1 MAVLG
6 KIRQQ
11 SIFLILVI
19 GMALFAFVISGV
31 FGANS
36 ANSGPTDPV
45 AVINDDEVE
54 INFFRQMVEQTE
66 RTYNY
71 STLQSVNLVWNQA
84 LRNTI
89 FEQQFESLGI
99 DAGKDQL
106 EQIISSDEN
115 VISNPNFQNEAG
127 FFDFGI
133 FTDYIAQM
141 KVENPVAYDNWKF
154 QEESIIGVAKQKIY
168 LDLIM
173 SSVGITE
180 AEAKQSY
187 HLENDNIN
195 IQYVQI
201 KFDTLEDSLVVVSD
215 AEIKNYINS
224 HAADYQRKAS
234 KNIQYVSFEENPTQD
249 DLSSIR
255 LRLEALKE
263 ERIAYNDV
271 SKLTDTIE
279 GFRKTKNIADFID
292 EYSEISFDSV
302 FRSRGQFNNEYAD
315 ILFKLNK
322 GGVFG
327 PYRDG
332 DMFKISRLIDI
343 KKNASLRASHIL
355 ISFKGATR
363 ASATIQRSKAEA
375 KREANR
381 IFRLTK
387 RKSNDFEDLAKQY
400 SEGPTKTKGGD
411 LGFFEKGDMAQ
422 EFYDFTNKN
431 RIGKVGLV
439 ETEFG
444 FHIIKVTDKDDL
456 ALIADVA
463 AAAVPSDKTSNEV
476 FRNATQFEV
485 DTNDTKDFIATAE
498 QKKYVVRPV
507 KNITAL
513 EENLPGLVGQRTI
526 VRWVFEED
534 TNVGDIKRFSLPK
547 GGYAVVQLT
556 ADLKEG
562 LASIDEVKKSVQ
574 KIIENDKKAE
584 LIKKQFKDKT
594 TLDALVADDTFTI
607 ENASAINQKN
617 PTLVGAGNEPYV
629 VGAAFALEE
638 GQISDFIKGEN
649 GVFKVI
655 LLKKNIVDDLE
666 DYTPFIN
673 KMMRN
678 VSSRLTESV
687 FKALESVATID
698 DNRALYY

>member
-36 ANSGPTDPV
+36 ATAGPTDPV

-89 FEQQFESLGI
+89 FEQQYESLGI

-173 SSVGITE
+173 SSAGITQ
-180 AEAKQSY
+180 AEAKQNY

-201 KFDTLEDSLVVVSD
+201 PFDTLEDSLVVVSD

-224 HAADYQRKAS
+224 HAANYQRKAS
-234 KNIQYVSFEENPTQD
+234 KNIQYVLFEETPTQD

-255 LRLEALKE
+255 LRLDDLKE

-271 SKLTDTIE
+271 SKLTDTID

-322 GGVFG
+322 GEVFG

-332 DMFKISRLIDI
+332 DMFKISRLIDL

-363 ASATIQRSKAEA
+363 ASANLERSKAEA
-375 KREANR
+375 KREASR
-381 IFRLTK
+381 VLLLIK
-387 RKSNDFEDLAKQY
+387 RK
-400 SEGPTKTKGGD
+400 
-411 LGFFEKGDMAQ
+411 
-422 EFYDFTNKN
+422 
-431 RIGKVGLV
+431 
-439 ETEFG
+439 
-444 FHIIKVTDKDDL
+444 
-456 ALIADVA
+456 
-463 AAAVPSDKTSNEV
+463 
-476 FRNATQFEV
+476 
-485 DTNDTKDFIATAE
+485 
-498 QKKYVVRPV
+498 
-507 KNITAL
+507 
-513 EENLPGLVGQRTI
+513 
-526 VRWVFEED
+526 
-534 TNVGDIKRFSLPK
+534 
-547 GGYAVVQLT
+547 
-556 ADLKEG
+556 
-562 LASIDEVKKSVQ
+562 
-574 KIIENDKKAE
+574 
-584 LIKKQFKDKT
+584 
-594 TLDALVADDTFTI
+594 
-607 ENASAINQKN
+607 
-617 PTLVGAGNEPYV
+617 
-629 VGAAFALEE
+629 
-638 GQISDFIKGEN
+638 
-649 GVFKVI
+649 
-655 LLKKNIVDDLE
+655 
-666 DYTPFIN
+666 
-673 KMMRN
+673 
-678 VSSRLTESV
+678 
-687 FKALESVATID
+687 
-698 DNRALYY
+698 